1 MKQSSSKGRRGKPSR
16 GDSGRGKSGPR
27 KSSPRRSFDEA
38 PAAPE
43 KHYDP
48 DRPLR
53 NVANRLLLEQASEI
67 LPGKALLILVNG
79 TALARRI
86 TEAREEV
93 QWKIHT
99 FEHFYLQALTESLS
113 EAADEGSEAE
123 IDLYCNPDLP
133 EDEYDS
139 IVMPTDSRGTAE
151 LTRDLLQNAQ
161 RMLKP
166 TGRLLV
172 ATNNPRDHWL
182 YETLK
187 DLFGRITVIREKDGI
202 CYVARK
208 NPKPVKQKNFDA
220 DFAFRDGET
229 LVRCV
234 SRPGVFSHRRV
245 DAGARALIKSM
256 DLLPDKGKL
265 SAGKL
270 RTIVD
275 LGCGCG
281 SVASA
286 AAIRCPQASVLAVDS
301 HARAVH
307 STQLTAELNE
317 VQNVSVMLTS
327 NGVLPS
333 PASYDLFL
341 CNPPYYS
348 DFRISEVFLQSA
360 DEAVRAG
367 GRIHLVTKLRDVHV
381 DRMREL
387 FGNAEVHQIG
397 EYDVI
402 VSTQPN

>member
-1 MKQSSSKGRRGKPSR
+1 MKQSSSKGRRGKFHP
-16 GDSGRGKSGPR
+16 DKST
-27 KSSPRRSFDEA
+27 KV
-38 PAAPE
+38 E
-43 KHYDP
+43 KQYDP
-48 DRPLR
+48 DRPPR
-53 NVANRLLLEQASEI
+53 NVSDRLLLEQAGEV

-79 TALARRI
+79 SALARRI
-86 TEAREEV
+86 TTAREEV
-93 QWKIHT
+93 QWKIFT
-99 FEHFYLQALTESLS
+99 FEHFYLQALTEALS

-151 LTRDLLQNAQ
+151 LTRDLLQSAE

-166 TGRLLV
+166 SGRLLV
-172 ATNNPRDHWL
+172 STNNARDHWL
-182 YETLK
+182 YDQLK
-187 DLFGRITVIREKDGI
+187 DLFGRITVIRSKNGI

-208 NPKPVKQKNFDA
+208 SGKPVKQKNFDA
-220 DFAFRDGET
+220 EFAFRDGET

-265 SAGKL
+265 SVGKL

-281 SVASA
+281 SVAAA
-286 AAIRCPQASVLAVDS
+286 AAIRCPQAEVLAVDS

-307 STQLTAELNE
+307 ATQLTADANQLT
-317 VQNVSVMLTS
+317 NVSVMLTS
-327 NGVLPS
+327 NGVLPN

-367 GRIHLVTKLRDVHV
+367 GRIHLVTKLRDVHLE
-381 DRMREL
+381 RMLEL
-387 FGNAEVHQIG
+387 FGNAESHQIG
-397 EYDVI
+397 EYHVI
-402 VSTQPN
+402 VSTLPN

>member
-1 MKQSSSKGRRGKPSR
+1 MKQSSPRGRRGKVYP
-16 GDSGRGKSGPR
+16 KQ
-27 KSSPRRSFDEA
+27 
-38 PAAPE
+38 PAKIE
-43 KHYDP
+43 KQYDA

-53 NVANRLLLEQASEI
+53 NVSDRLLLEQVNEV

-79 TALARRI
+79 SALARRI
-86 TEAREEV
+86 TTAKEEV
-93 QWKIHT
+93 QWKIFT
-99 FEHFYLQALTESLS
+99 FEHFYLQALTAALS
-113 EAADEGSEAE
+113 EAADEGSEAD

-133 EDEYDS
+133 EDKYDS

-151 LTRDLLQNAQ
+151 LTRDLLQNSE

-166 TGRLLV
+166 SGRLLV
-172 ATNNPRDHWL
+172 STNNARDHWL
-182 YETLK
+182 YEQLK
-187 DLFGRITVIREKDGI
+187 DLFGRITVIRSKNGI

-208 NPKPVKQKNFDA
+208 SSKPVKQKKFDA
-220 DFAFRDGET
+220 EFAFRDGET

-265 SAGKL
+265 SVGKL

-281 SVASA
+281 SVAAA
-286 AAIRCPQASVLAVDS
+286 AAIRCPQAEVLAVDS

-317 VQNVSVMLTS
+317 LENVSVMLTS
-327 NGVLPS
+327 NGVLPN

-367 GRIHLVTKLRDVHV
+367 GRIHLVTKLRDVHLE
-381 DRMREL
+381 RMLEL
-387 FGNAEVHQIG
+387 FGNTESHQIG
-397 EYDVI
+397 EYHVI
-402 VSTQPN
+402 VSTLPN

>member
-1 MKQSSSKGRRGKPSR
+1 MNQSSSKGRR
-16 GDSGRGKSGPR
+16 GDSGRGKSGAR
-27 KSSPRRSFDEA
+27 KSSSRRSFA
-38 PAAPE
+38 KHPAE
-43 KHYDP
+43 KEKLYDP

-53 NVANRLLLEQASEI
+53 NVSNRLLLEQADEI
-67 LPGKALLILVNG
+67 LPGKALLVLVNG

-99 FEHFYLQALTESLS
+99 FEHFYLQSLTESLS
-113 EAADEGSEAE
+113 EAADEGSEAQ

-133 EDEYDS
+133 ESEYDS
-139 IVMPTDSRGTAE
+139 ILMPTDSRGTAE
-151 LTRDLLQNAQ
+151 LTRDLLQSAE

-166 TGRLLV
+166 SGRLLV
-172 ATNNPRDHWL
+172 TTNNARDHWL
-182 YETLK
+182 YEILK
-187 DLFGRITVIREKDGI
+187 DMFGRITVIREKDGI

-208 NPKPVKQKNFDA
+208 NSKPVKQKSFHA
-220 DFAFRDGET
+220 DFAFRDAET
-229 LVRCV
+229 LVKCV

-245 DAGARALIKSM
+245 DPGARALIKSM
-256 DLLPDKGKL
+256 DLLPEKGKL
-265 SAGKL
+265 SVKKL
-270 RTIVD
+270 RSIVD

-281 SVASA
+281 SVAAA
-286 AAIRCPQASVLAVDS
+286 AAIRCPQAQVLAVDS

-307 STQLTAELNE
+307 STQLTAEVNDLPNI
-317 VQNVSVMLTS
+317 SVMLTS
-327 NGVLPS
+327 NGVLPD

-381 DRMREL
+381 NRMTEL

-397 EYDVI
+397 DYSVI
-402 VSTQPN
+402 VSIQPN